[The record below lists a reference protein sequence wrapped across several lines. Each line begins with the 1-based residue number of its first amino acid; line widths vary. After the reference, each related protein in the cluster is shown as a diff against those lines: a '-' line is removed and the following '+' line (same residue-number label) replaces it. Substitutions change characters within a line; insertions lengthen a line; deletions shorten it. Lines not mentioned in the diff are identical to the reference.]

1 MIRCAKEP
9 RRANLGRA
17 EAGLLL
23 LLAAASVH
31 ATDVP
36 QIQGHLGSDNP
47 FMAPGG
53 AGAMHGDA
61 YASDATPMPGL
72 GTDPVS
78 VINGPTLSGPTDP
91 YAGLAGR
98 PCGTILIGS
107 DGLVVA
113 FCFGTGSGGNLVL
126 YDPETLVPLTRI
138 ATPPTGA
145 LGLYMYLDEQN
156 RAVIGGGDRHIRR
169 ISHAYDGSQWAF
181 SVEDDWDL
189 SSSIPNVNA
198 CTRPSTDPTCDYIVS
213 VGPDWDGNIW
223 FSSNKG
229 VVGVLDPDTGDVH
242 SLTIGGGEVVAN
254 GMANSPEGTAIVTTH
269 ALYLFDTDD
278 GGAPELLWREEYDR
292 GTAVK
297 PGQLTQGS
305 GATPTFFG
313 PNGDKYLAITDNAD
327 VQENLLVYKVR
338 RTNPKLL
345 CTTPIFSPGASG
357 TEASPVGIGQ
367 SVFVTNMYGY
377 VTRANTPESDTNAGG
392 LQRIDINGDDC
403 DVVWTNPIK
412 LTAMVKMSAADGNLY
427 TVARST
433 TSASGTP
440 AWSYDWT
447 VIDAA
452 SGETLS
458 QTNIGSAFTN
468 DAFFLAGN
476 IDPFTGDFY
485 QGTLGGI
492 QRFYGP

>member
-1 MIRCAKEP
+1 MIVRP
-9 RRANLGRA
+9 RSPHRPSLGRGA
-17 EAGLLL
+17 AGLSL

-31 ATDVP
+31 ATEVP

-47 FMAPGG
+47 YMASGG

-61 YASDATPMPGL
+61 YASDATPMPGP

-91 YAGLAGR
+91 YVSLAGR

-107 DGLVVA
+107 DDLVVA

-126 YDPETLVPLTRI
+126 YDPETLVPLARI
-138 ATPPTGA
+138 GTPATGA
-145 LGLYMYLDEQN
+145 LGLYMYLDEQD

-181 SVEDDWDL
+181 AIEDDWDV
-189 SSSIPNVNA
+189 SDHIPNVNA
-198 CTRPSTDPTCDYIVS
+198 CARPSADPTCDYIVS

-229 VVGVLDPDTGDVH
+229 VVGVLDPDTGAVQ

-278 GGAPELLWREEYDR
+278 EGAPELLWREEYDR
-292 GTAVK
+292 GTAIK

-305 GATPTFFG
+305 GSTPTFFG

-327 VQENLLVYKVR
+327 VQENLLVYKVHHSDP
-338 RTNPKLL
+338 TLL
-345 CTTPIFSPGASG
+345 CTTPIFSAGASG

-377 VTRANTPESDTNAGG
+377 VTRANTPEADTNAGG
-392 LQRIDINGDDC
+392 LQRIDVNGNDC

-433 TSASGTP
+433 DSTSGAP
-440 AWSYDWT
+440 AWRYDWT

-458 QTNIGSAFTN
+458 QTNIGSAFSN

-492 QRFYGP
+492 QRFYVP